1 MTRDDVLAAAA
12 RIEGRVVRTPVLRS
26 AALDRRVGGR
36 VVLKAE
42 CLQRTGSFKLR
53 GATNAILRRV
63 ETGAR
68 SVVAYSSG
76 NHAQAVA
83 CAAAACGL
91 AATVF
96 MPTDAPAAKRRGT
109 LSWGATVH
117 GYDRMTEDR
126 EALAT
131 GFAERHGAA
140 LIPPFEDED
149 VIAGQGTAALELVE
163 QAGEPELLLVPAGGG
178 GLVAGCGLAVACT
191 LVYAVEPDGWDD
203 TARSLAAGDRLTA
216 PGGSMLC
223 DSLLSPR
230 PGRISFALNR
240 ERLAGALAVSDVEV
254 LAAMRFAFEE
264 LRVVLEPGG
273 AAGLAALLAERV
285 AVEGRS
291 VGVVLS
297 GGNVDA
303 STFERCLRDG

>member
-1 MTRDDVLAAAA
+1 MTREDVLAAAA
-12 RIEGRVVRTPVLRS
+12 RIEGHVVRTPVLRS
-26 AALDRRVGGR
+26 AALDRLVGGA

-53 GATNAILRRV
+53 GATNAILKRV
-63 ETGAR
+63 GEGVR

-96 MPTDAPAAKRRGT
+96 MPSDAPAAKRRGT
-109 LSWGATVH
+109 LSWRATVH
-117 GYDRMTEDR
+117 HYDRLSEDR
-126 EALAT
+126 EALAQA
-131 GFAERHGAA
+131 FAERHGAA

-149 VIAGQGTAALELVE
+149 VIAGQGTAALELME
-163 QAGEPELLLVPAGGG
+163 QAGEPEVLLVPAGGG
-178 GLVAGCGLAVACT
+178 GLVAGCGLAAPDA
-191 LVYAVEPDGWDD
+191 LVYAVEPAGWDD
-203 TARSLAAGDRLTA
+203 TARSLAAGKRLMA

-230 PGRISFALNR
+230 PGRISFGVNR
-240 ERLAGALAVSDVEV
+240 DRLAGALAVSDDEV

-273 AAGLAALLAERV
+273 AVGLAALLAGRV
-285 AVEGRS
+285 AVDGRS
-291 VGVVLS
+291 VGVMLS

-303 STFERCLRDG
+303 EVFARCLK